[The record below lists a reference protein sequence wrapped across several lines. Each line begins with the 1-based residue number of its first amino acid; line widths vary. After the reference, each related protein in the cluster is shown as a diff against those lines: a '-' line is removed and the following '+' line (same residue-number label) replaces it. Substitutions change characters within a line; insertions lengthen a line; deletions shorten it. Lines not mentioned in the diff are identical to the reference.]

1 MQIIQTKDYE
11 IIARL
16 NQHVH
21 KVHSAL
27 YPDYFKEYDFVS
39 IRDFFKD
46 IIDNPKFI
54 FLLIE
59 DNGENMGYVWIEIKQ
74 YTENPFVKAYRSV
87 FVHQIS
93 MFEAHRNK
101 GYGSRLMEQVY
112 LLARE
117 QGIQKIE
124 LDYWSD
130 NKMAG
135 GFYRKQG
142 FIKYREFVY
151 KDLK

>member
-11 IIARL
+11 IVAML

-27 YPDYFKEYDFVS
+27 YPEHFKEYDFVA
-39 IRDFFKD
+39 IRDFFKN

-59 DNGENMGYVWIEIKQ
+59 ENGENLGYAWIEIKE
-74 YTENPFVKAYRSV
+74 YAENAFRKKYDSV
-87 FVHQIS
+87 YVHQIS
-93 MFEAHRNK
+93 ISESHRSM
-101 GYGSRLMEQVY
+101 GYGSKLMEKIYEV
-112 LLARE
+112 ARE
-117 QGIQKIE
+117 KAIHKFE
-124 LDYWSD
+124 LDYWTDNERVSD
-130 NKMAG
+130 
-135 GFYRKQG
+135 FYRKQG
-142 FIKYREFVY
+142 FVKYREFVY